1 MKIKGLVILA
11 VATAMIVSSCN
22 TKSSVTGTKVKS
34 PEDSLAYALGIAN
47 YFYYMSDSI
56 DINPVLLAKGMLD
69 AKEGKNALDE
79 QMAQG
84 YVMTYMQNRQ
94 MEKMKAMY
102 GKNIDEGEKFLSENK
117 KREGVQETTS
127 GLQYE
132 VVTLGTGPKPGPS
145 DLVKVHYTGK
155 LLDDTTFDSSIDR
168 GEPVTFGVNQVIMGW
183 QEGLQLM
190 PAGSKFK
197 LYIPYELAYGDQGQG
212 PIPPFSTLIYD
223 VELIEIVEQ

>member
-1 MKIKGLVILA
+1 
-11 VATAMIVSSCN
+11 
-22 TKSSVTGTKVKS
+22 
-34 PEDSLAYALGIAN
+34 
-47 YFYYMSDSI
+47 
-56 DINPVLLAKGMLD
+56 
-69 AKEGKNALDE
+69 
-79 QMAQG
+79 
-84 YVMTYMQNRQ
+84 
-94 MEKMKAMY
+94 
-102 GKNIDEGEKFLSENK
+102 
-117 KREGVQETTS
+117 
-127 GLQYE
+127 
-132 VVTLGTGPKPGPS
+132 KPGPS
-145 DLVKVHYTGK
+145 DVVKVHYTGK

>member
-1 MKIKGLVILA
+1 
-11 VATAMIVSSCN
+11 
-22 TKSSVTGTKVKS
+22 
-34 PEDSLAYALGIAN
+34 
-47 YFYYMSDSI
+47 
-56 DINPVLLAKGMLD
+56 
-69 AKEGKNALDE
+69 
-79 QMAQG
+79 MAQG
-84 YVMTYMQNRQ
+84 YVMMYMQNRQ
-94 MEKMKAMY
+94 REKIKVMY
-102 GKNIDEGEKFLSENK
+102 SKNIDEGEKFLAENK

-132 VVTLGTGPKPGPS
+132 VVIMGAGEKPGPS
-145 DLVKVHYTGK
+145 DVVRVHYTGK